1 MTKSEFLWT
10 FPCFILATQYNRDPE
25 TGSVLF
31 DEGFRV
37 VALNLTGDGEK
48 QVPISQA
55 IGVHAPSG
63 TGDFSLTFG

>member
-1 MTKSEFLWT
+1 MA

-37 VALNLTGDGEK
+37 VALNLTDDAEK
-48 QVPISQA
+48 QVPICTDEA
-55 IGVHAPSG
+55 ML
-63 TGDFSLTFG
+63 GDPTDSF

>member
-1 MTKSEFLWT
+1 MPWVG
-10 FPCFILATQYNRDPE
+10 A
-25 TGSVLF
+25 GSVLF